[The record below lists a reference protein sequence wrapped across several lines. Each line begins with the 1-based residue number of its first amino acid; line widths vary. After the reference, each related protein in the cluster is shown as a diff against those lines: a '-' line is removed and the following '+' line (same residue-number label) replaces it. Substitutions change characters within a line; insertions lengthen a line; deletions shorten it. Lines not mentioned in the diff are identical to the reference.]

1 MLLRHCL
8 VEPRPSN
15 SAPLWRL
22 RVYVG
27 RSIRRAVTMGR
38 RREET
43 VDEELLAQLEGDSSD
58 KIRVPLPNVRI
69 NEMFAIA
76 DQILGGRRVRVVCA
90 DGETRLAR
98 IPGKMRRRQWVREGD
113 LIVVQPWD
121 FQDAKADVK
130 KRYSKTQSLY
140 LSRKGVL
147 PEIVDLFGSGT
158 ETWDDLDDAGIFGGG
173 DDAEPEAAPVEEEVE
188 SVEEAEETEEITDEE
203 PVADEPEPAPAAEP
217 EPLDDVTDD
226 DIDSLFGPA

>member
-1 MLLRHCL
+1 
-8 VEPRPSN
+8 
-15 SAPLWRL
+15 
-22 RVYVG
+22 
-27 RSIRRAVTMGR
+27 MGR

-43 VDEELLAQLEGDSSD
+43 VDEELLAELEGDSSD
-58 KIRVPLPNVRI
+58 KIRVPLPKERI

-130 KRYSKTQSLY
+130 KRYTKTQSLY

-147 PEIVDLFGSGT
+147 PEIVDVFGSGT
-158 ETWDDLDDAGIFGGG
+158 ETWDDLDDAGIFGG
-173 DDAEPEAAPVEEEVE
+173 DEETEPEPAPAEEEPEPVEEADA
-188 SVEEAEETEEITDEE
+188 SEETTEEE
-203 PVADEPEPAPAAEP
+203 PVADESEPEPAAEP

>member
-1 MLLRHCL
+1 
-8 VEPRPSN
+8 
-15 SAPLWRL
+15 
-22 RVYVG
+22 
-27 RSIRRAVTMGR
+27 MGR

-43 VDEELLAQLEGDSSD
+43 VDQELLAQLEGDSSD
-58 KIRVPLPNVRI
+58 KIRVPLPKTRI

-130 KRYSKTQSLY
+130 KRYTKTQSLY

-147 PEIVDLFGSGT
+147 PEIVDVFGTGT
-158 ETWDDLDDAGIFGGG
+158 DNWDDLDDAGIFGGG
-173 DDAEPEAAPVEEEVE
+173 ESQDEPALEEAEEVVEEVEDTEENAEEETVSAEPEAV
-188 SVEEAEETEEITDEE
+188 
-203 PVADEPEPAPAAEP
+203 PAAEP
-217 EPLDDVTDD
+217 EPLDDANDD

>member
-1 MLLRHCL
+1 
-8 VEPRPSN
+8 
-15 SAPLWRL
+15 
-22 RVYVG
+22 
-27 RSIRRAVTMGR
+27 MGR

-43 VDEELLAQLEGDSSD
+43 VDEELLAQLEGGSGD
-58 KIRVPLPNVRI
+58 KIRVPLPNERI

-121 FQDAKADVK
+121 FQDSKADVK

-147 PEIVDLFGSGT
+147 PEIVDVFGTGT
-158 ETWDDLDDAGIFGGG
+158 EAWDDLDDAGIFGEDISSEPEIVE
-173 DDAEPEAAPVEEEVE
+173 DDFEEEADDVEDSTDEEEMAEAEPVAASPA
-188 SVEEAEETEEITDEE
+188 EEAEPFD
-203 PVADEPEPAPAAEP
+203 
-217 EPLDDVTDD
+217 DDVTDD

>member
-1 MLLRHCL
+1 
-8 VEPRPSN
+8 
-15 SAPLWRL
+15 
-22 RVYVG
+22 
-27 RSIRRAVTMGR
+27 MGR

-43 VDEELLAQLEGDSSD
+43 VDEELLAQLEGGSSD
-58 KIRVPLPNVRI
+58 KIRVPLPNERI

-121 FQDAKADVK
+121 FQDSKADVK

-147 PEIVDLFGSGT
+147 PEIVDVFGTGT
-158 ETWDDLDDAGIFGGG
+158 ETWDELDDAGIFGSEPSP
-173 DDAEPEAAPVEEEVE
+173 EPEAISEVVEEVE
-188 SVEEAEETEEITDEE
+188 ESTNEEEIAEVEPVATPSVEESE
-203 PVADEPEPAPAAEP
+203 PF
-217 EPLDDVTDD
+217 DDVTDD

>member
-1 MLLRHCL
+1 
-8 VEPRPSN
+8 
-15 SAPLWRL
+15 
-22 RVYVG
+22 
-27 RSIRRAVTMGR
+27 MGR

-58 KIRVPLPNVRI
+58 KIRVPLPNERI

-121 FQDAKADVK
+121 FQDSKADVK

-147 PEIVDLFGSGT
+147 PEIVDVFGTGT
-158 ETWDDLDDAGIFGGG
+158 ESWDDLDDAGIFGGEPSS
-173 DDAEPEAAPVEEEVE
+173 EPEVVEEVIE
-188 SVEEAEETEEITDEE
+188 EE
-203 PVADEPEPAPAAEP
+203 PVEDSTDEQEMAEVEPVAAPPEEEPA
-217 EPLDDVTDD
+217 LFDDVSDD

>member
-1 MLLRHCL
+1 
-8 VEPRPSN
+8 
-15 SAPLWRL
+15 
-22 RVYVG
+22 
-27 RSIRRAVTMGR
+27 MGR

-43 VDEELLAQLEGDSSD
+43 VDEELLAQLEGGSSD
-58 KIRVPLPNVRI
+58 KIRVPLPNERI

-147 PEIVDLFGSGT
+147 PEIVDVFGTGT

-173 DDAEPEAAPVEEEVE
+173 EPTEAPVVEEAQESIEESEESEETVEEEII
-188 SVEEAEETEEITDEE
+188 AEE
-203 PVADEPEPAPAAEP
+203 PETAPAPEP
-217 EPLDDVTDD
+217 EPLDDVSDD

>member
-1 MLLRHCL
+1 
-8 VEPRPSN
+8 
-15 SAPLWRL
+15 
-22 RVYVG
+22 
-27 RSIRRAVTMGR
+27 MGR

-58 KIRVPLPNVRI
+58 KIRVPLPNERI

-121 FQDAKADVK
+121 FQDSKADVK

-147 PEIVDLFGSGT
+147 PEIVDVFGTGT
-158 ETWDDLDDAGIFGGG
+158 ESWDDLDDAGIFGGEPSS
-173 DDAEPEAAPVEEEVE
+173 EPEVVEEVIE
-188 SVEEAEETEEITDEE
+188 EE
-203 PVADEPEPAPAAEP
+203 PVEDPTDEQEMAEVEPVAAPPEEEPAPF
-217 EPLDDVTDD
+217 DDVSDD

>member
-1 MLLRHCL
+1 
-8 VEPRPSN
+8 
-15 SAPLWRL
+15 
-22 RVYVG
+22 
-27 RSIRRAVTMGR
+27 MGR

-58 KIRVPLPNVRI
+58 KIRVPLPNERI

-147 PEIVDLFGSGT
+147 PEIVDVFGSGT

-173 DDAEPEAAPVEEEVE
+173 DDTETESEPPEEEAEPVEEADEVE
-188 SVEEAEETEEITDEE
+188 ATTEEE
-203 PVADEPEPAPAAEP
+203 PVADEPAPATEP

>member
-1 MLLRHCL
+1 
-8 VEPRPSN
+8 
-15 SAPLWRL
+15 
-22 RVYVG
+22 
-27 RSIRRAVTMGR
+27 MGR

-43 VDEELLAQLEGDSSD
+43 VDEELLAQLEGGSSD
-58 KIRVPLPNVRI
+58 KIRVPLPNERI

-121 FQDAKADVK
+121 FQDSKADVK

-147 PEIVDLFGSGT
+147 PEIVDVFGTGT
-158 ETWDDLDDAGIFGGG
+158 ESWDDLDDAGIFGGG
-173 DDAEPEAAPVEEEVE
+173 PSSEPEVVEEVIEENPVEDSTDEEEMAEVE
-188 SVEEAEETEEITDEE
+188 SVTALPEEE
-203 PVADEPEPAPAAEP
+203 PEQF
-217 EPLDDVTDD
+217 DDVSDD

>member
-1 MLLRHCL
+1 
-8 VEPRPSN
+8 
-15 SAPLWRL
+15 
-22 RVYVG
+22 
-27 RSIRRAVTMGR
+27 MGR

-43 VDEELLAQLEGDSSD
+43 VDEELLARLEGDSSD
-58 KIRVPLPNVRI
+58 KIRVPLPNERI

-76 DQILGGRRVRVVCA
+76 DTILGGRRVRVVCA

-147 PEIVDLFGSGT
+147 PEIVDVFGSRT

-173 DDAEPEAAPVEEEVE
+173 DDEETDAAPAE
-188 SVEEAEETEEITDEE
+188 EEAEADEGADEVEETTEEE
-203 PVADEPEPAPAAEP
+203 PVVDEPEPAQPAEP
-217 EPLDDVTDD
+217 EPLDDETDD
-226 DIDSLFGPA
+226 DIDSMFGPA

>member
-1 MLLRHCL
+1 
-8 VEPRPSN
+8 
-15 SAPLWRL
+15 
-22 RVYVG
+22 
-27 RSIRRAVTMGR
+27 MGR

-43 VDEELLAQLEGDSSD
+43 VDEELLARLEGDSSD
-58 KIRVPLPNVRI
+58 KIRVPLPNARI

-76 DQILGGRRVRVVCA
+76 DTILGGRRVRVVCA

-147 PEIVDLFGSGT
+147 PEIVDVFGSRT

-173 DDAEPEAAPVEEEVE
+173 ADEETDAAPAEEEAE
-188 SVEEAEETEEITDEE
+188 ADEGADEAEETTEEE
-203 PVADEPEPAPAAEP
+203 PVVDEPGSAPTAEP

>member
-1 MLLRHCL
+1 
-8 VEPRPSN
+8 
-15 SAPLWRL
+15 
-22 RVYVG
+22 
-27 RSIRRAVTMGR
+27 MGR

-58 KIRVPLPNVRI
+58 KIRVPLPNERI

-147 PEIVDLFGSGT
+147 PEVVDVFGSGT
-158 ETWDDLDDAGIFGGG
+158 ETWEDLDDAGIFGGG
-173 DDAEPEAAPVEEEVE
+173 DDLETEAAPAEEAEAVEEAD
-188 SVEEAEETEEITDEE
+188 EAEETTEEE

-217 EPLDDVTDD
+217 EPLDDATDD

>member
-1 MLLRHCL
+1 
-8 VEPRPSN
+8 
-15 SAPLWRL
+15 
-22 RVYVG
+22 
-27 RSIRRAVTMGR
+27 MGR

-58 KIRVPLPNVRI
+58 KIRVPLPNERI

-147 PEIVDLFGSGT
+147 PEIVDVFGSGT

-173 DDAEPEAAPVEEEVE
+173 DDTEPEPAPSEEEVAPVEEADEVE
-188 SVEEAEETEEITDEE
+188 GTTEEE

>member
-1 MLLRHCL
+1 
-8 VEPRPSN
+8 
-15 SAPLWRL
+15 
-22 RVYVG
+22 
-27 RSIRRAVTMGR
+27 MGR

-58 KIRVPLPNVRI
+58 KIRVPLPNERI

-121 FQDAKADVK
+121 FQDSKADVK

-147 PEIVDLFGSGT
+147 PEIVDVFGTGT
-158 ETWDDLDDAGIFGGG
+158 ESWDDLDDAGIFGGEPSS
-173 DDAEPEAAPVEEEVE
+173 EPEVVEEVIE
-188 SVEEAEETEEITDEE
+188 EE
-203 PVADEPEPAPAAEP
+203 PVEDSMDEQEMAEVEPVAAPPEEEPA
-217 EPLDDVTDD
+217 LFDDVSDD

>member
-1 MLLRHCL
+1 
-8 VEPRPSN
+8 
-15 SAPLWRL
+15 
-22 RVYVG
+22 
-27 RSIRRAVTMGR
+27 MGR

-58 KIRVPLPNVRI
+58 KIRVALPNERI

-113 LIVVQPWD
+113 LIVIQPWD

-147 PEIVDLFGSGT
+147 PEIVDVFGTGT
-158 ETWDDLDDAGIFGGG
+158 ETWDDLDDSGIFASSSQNQSAVEEVE
-173 DDAEPEAAPVEEEVE
+173 DVVEEEEVAE
-188 SVEEAEETEEITDEE
+188 EETVVEESA
-203 PVADEPEPAPAAEP
+203 PAPAAEP
-217 EPLDDVTDD
+217 EPFHDVSDD